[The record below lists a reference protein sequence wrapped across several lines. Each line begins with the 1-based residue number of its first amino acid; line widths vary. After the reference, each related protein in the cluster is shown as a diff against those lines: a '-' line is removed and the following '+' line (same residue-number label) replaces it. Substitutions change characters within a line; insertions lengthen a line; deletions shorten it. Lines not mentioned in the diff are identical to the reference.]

1 MGFDEENSDDVHD
14 DGHKEKK
21 SRSFFGVEMSDGVTY
36 TIVIIL
42 ALIFIRQIFIVLQA
56 L

>member
-1 MGFDEENSDDVHD
+1 MGFDEENNDNEN
-14 DGHKEKK
+14 KEKK
-21 SRSFFGVEMSDGVTY
+21 SRSFFGVELSDGVTY
-36 TIVIIL
+36 TIAIIL